1 MKHNTH
7 IYLAA
12 KAIEL
17 TQQSVDN
24 TIDEK
29 GKYLIR
35 GQKTKERIA
44 AKERQRILQY
54 YQDLIEE
61 ASWTPDD
68 VLRDNNP
75 FHIFKLFTTK
85 EFPGHKLQNKP
96 KFKKAGETYYRFSGG
111 LPYRIDHIAQ
121 EIITMGKLRDYND
134 QYELQQIM
142 YKYLLMSHYIADAH
156 VPMHCDLR
164 DDPPKQSPD
173 SDPSRSTGSG
183 KPRGKYM
190 KSSAHG
196 DLETI
201 WDNAVTPVAI
211 KEGIIHRDLIRQ
223 KVEETEYSEW
233 VTFGLKD
240 ARKGKDIQ
248 VKLIA
253 KNGLMDFMIDVC
265 IESKKRGQRLFPV
278 NDPKKRNNSILPEI
292 THETF
297 SHCIGNLIAVWRY
310 IWMHTMT

>member
-12 KAIEL
+12 KAIQL

-24 TIDEK
+24 TVDEK

-35 GQKTKERIA
+35 GKKTKERIA
-44 AKERQRILQY
+44 AKQRQRILQY

-68 VLRDNNP
+68 VLKDNNP
-75 FHIFKLFTTK
+75 FHIFKLFTTE

-96 KFKKAGETYYRFSGG
+96 KFKKEGVTYYKFSGG

-121 EIITMGKLRDYND
+121 EIITMEKLRKYND
-134 QYELQQIM
+134 QYDLKQIM

-164 DDPPKQSPD
+164 DDPPKQS
-173 SDPSRSTGSG
+173 SANDPSRSTGSG

-190 KSSAHG
+190 KGTAHG

-211 KEGIIHRDLIRQ
+211 KEEIIQRNRINQ
-223 KVEETEYSEW
+223 NVEKTEYSER

-248 VKLIA
+248 VKLIK
-253 KNGLMDFMIDVC
+253 KNRLMDFMVDVC
-265 IESKKRGQRLFPV
+265 IESKKRGQKLFPV
-278 NDPKKRNNSILPEI
+278 NNPRKRDDSILPQI
-292 THETF
+292 THEIF
-297 SHCIGNLIAVWRY
+297 SNCIGNLIAVWRY
-310 IWMHTMT
+310 IWMYNMA